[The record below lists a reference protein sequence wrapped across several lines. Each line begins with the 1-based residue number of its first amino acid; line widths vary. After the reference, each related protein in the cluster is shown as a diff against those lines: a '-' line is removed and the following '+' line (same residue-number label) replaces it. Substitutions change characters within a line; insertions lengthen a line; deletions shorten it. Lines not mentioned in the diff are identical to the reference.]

1 MTTGAG
7 LDRAISRDA
16 DGEQSDAGAPFDAA
30 QRARRWSSVHR
41 LRQFQFFG
49 LPLIGIW
56 RECRR
61 MADPIPEVF
70 NGQQLSVRRWAAM
83 ESARKAADG
92 LPVERINASGELE
105 TVRVPDYDRHVR
117 ALGGPAVPRI
127 QMRMSMWR
135 ARDGVIGRY
144 GDVAGAVA
152 RGVRASVY
160 APVARDG
167 RVLRRVA
174 VGDVARVVSREHIW
188 TIQPKS
194 ERRSDLGAN
203 LGAEGG
209 FASPWTRVN
218 NCTPLPDGR
227 AGDPGGDTSRRS
239 FFERRRA

>member
-41 LRQFQFFG
+41 IRQFQFFG
-49 LPLIGIW
+49 LPPIGIW

-92 LPVERINASGELE
+92 LPVERINDSGELE

-144 GDVAGAVA
+144 GDVA
-152 RGVRASVY
+152 
-160 APVARDG
+160 
-167 RVLRRVA
+167 
-174 VGDVARVVSREHIW
+174 RVVSREHIW

-194 ERRSDLGAN
+194 ERRSDWGAN

-218 NCTPLPDGR
+218 NCNPLPDGR

-239 FFERRRA
+239 FF